1 MLRLGFY
8 VLMSGKK
15 MFFGVSEEVVF
26 YGLNMFMIYI
36 GVL

>member
-1 MLRLGFY
+1 MLKIGFY

-15 MFFGVSEEVVF
+15 MFLGVSEEVVF
-26 YGLNMFMIYI
+26 YGVNMFMIYI